1 MTYCKVF
8 KNAEKSSFNI
18 TQQLLNSVYKKAKI
32 AKKKG
37 MIIIHIPTEEDE
49 TYVLEC
55 VLTKEKTQG

>member
-18 TQQLLNSVYKKAKI
+18 TQALLNSVYAMARK

-37 MIIIHIPTEEDE
+37 MIVITIPTVKGDV
-49 TYVLEC
+49 YVLEC
-55 VLTKEKTQG
+55 VLTKETT